1 MLARQDKLRVMKR
14 ESLVFET
21 TNWMVPGEK
30 LYSVEI
36 IAADSDKQ
44 FLRPVL
50 KLLKARTRRQRPEAP
65 IRQAGQFRRENRTGD
80 FQLID

>member
-21 TNWMVPGEK
+21 TNWMVLGEK
-30 LYSVEI
+30 LYSVAI

-50 KLLKARTRRQRPEAP
+50 KLLKARTRRQRPWGTDSTSRPDPPGEQNGGLSA
-65 IRQAGQFRRENRTGD
+65 D
-80 FQLID
+80 